1 MGNAGKH
8 GGSPAE
14 RRDKG
19 NPAEVGE
26 GQQVEGMAD
35 CQVALHGEGDNGED
49 AGIGSAVAKD
59 CFWFLAT
66 PHLSER
72 KLLKLQKMLP
82 KGQGY

>member
-14 RRDKG
+14 SRDKG
-19 NPAEVGE
+19 DPAQVGE

-35 CQVALHGEGDNGED
+35 CQVALHGEGDDGED

-59 CFWFLAT
+59 CFWF
-66 PHLSER
+66 
-72 KLLKLQKMLP
+72 
-82 KGQGY
+82 

>member
-14 RRDKG
+14 SRDKG
-19 NPAEVGE
+19 NPAQVRE

-35 CQVALHGEGDNGED
+35 CQVALHGEGDDGED

>member
-1 MGNAGKH
+1 MDKWKQKVIWLLGEKEVGNAGKH

-19 NPAEVGE
+19 NPAQVRE

-35 CQVALHGEGDNGED
+35 CQVALHGEGDDGED

-59 CFWFLAT
+59 CFWF
-66 PHLSER
+66 
-72 KLLKLQKMLP
+72 
-82 KGQGY
+82 